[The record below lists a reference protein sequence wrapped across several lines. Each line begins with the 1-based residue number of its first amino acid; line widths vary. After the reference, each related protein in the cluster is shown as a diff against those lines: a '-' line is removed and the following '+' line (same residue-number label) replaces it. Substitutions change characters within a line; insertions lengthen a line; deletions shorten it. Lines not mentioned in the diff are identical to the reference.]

1 MNALAKPAADAP
13 IVAARGI
20 VNQFGAQR
28 VHDRL
33 TLEVRPGEILGIAG
47 GSGTG
52 KSVLLRTLTGL
63 HRPLE
68 GTVEMDGRPVRSI
81 SDKEKAFLFG
91 VLFQQ
96 GALFSSLTVAQ
107 NVMLPLREHTSLAP
121 EAREQLAAVKLALA
135 GLPAESAAKFPSQL
149 SGGMV
154 KRAALARALALDP
167 RIVFL
172 DEPTSGLD
180 PATARGI
187 DELIK
192 QLNASLGL
200 TFVMVTHDLATL
212 RDVCHRVALLHDG
225 KVTVGSMVELERS
238 DEPWIREFL
247 DGKR

>member
-1 MNALAKPAADAP
+1 VNAVAKPADGP
-13 IVAARGI
+13 IVVARGI
-20 VNQFGAQR
+20 VNQFGEQR
-28 VHDRL
+28 VHDGL
-33 TLEVRPGEILGIAG
+33 TIEVRPGEILGIAG

-63 HRPLE
+63 NRPLE
-68 GTVEMDGRPVRSI
+68 GEVEMDGRPIRDI
-81 SDKEKAFLFG
+81 TDHEKAFLYG

-107 NVMLPLREHTSLAP
+107 NVMLPLREHTTLAP
-121 EAREQLAAVKLALA
+121 EARERLAAVKLALA
-135 GLPAESAAKFPSQL
+135 GLPAESAAKLPSQL

-187 DELIK
+187 DELII
-192 QLNASLGL
+192 QLNKSLGL
-200 TFVMVTHDLATL
+200 TVVMVSHDLVTL

-225 KVTVGSMVELERS
+225 KVTLGTMKELEHS

-247 DGKR
+247 HGNR